1 MGVILVPLKVF
12 FVRWI
17 TCRPHF
23 MRGSVSLSASLSVI
37 SVFSYCYG
45 VSYVCKCV
53 GVVFLAFRVNGLSC
67 CVDCS

>member
-1 MGVILVPLKVF
+1 
-12 FVRWI
+12 
-17 TCRPHF
+17 